1 MLNSSYYIKSKIFNI
16 EKNKIFYK
24 NWIFLA
30 LTNEF
35 KNEDSAI
42 VKSIFN
48 QEIIITKKNN
58 FFKAFLNICPHRF
71 NKILEKDKS
80 FSSKKFRCSY
90 HGWCF
95 NLDGNLEKI
104 PFNKKL
110 YGLDEKK
117 INLFSINIK
126 VIGNFI
132 FVNFLNNQ
140 KKFNGQ
146 FSKKLIKEIEDISK
160 KISDFSFFSTERKFN
175 WKLIMEN
182 LRDPLHPLFL
192 HPKTLLKTVKFSTPG
207 IPKWLPVFLL
217 PMRFASFG
225 GPDSSITSP
234 DYQKYFVSKW
244 NAGNKYHNYHLFPN
258 LHIACPDNGCTFI
271 IENYIP
277 IDENN
282 TKINIFFLFT
292 KHSMKNDQFELFK
305 KKLLNDALI
314 VYEEDFL
321 MLENIQKN
329 LNRNLDLFPTNGK
342 YERLILRFHG
352 IYIRLM
358 GVFAYLYYYIR
369 KLI

>member
-1 MLNSSYYIKSKIFNI
+1 MLNSSYYKKNKIFNI

-35 KNEDSAI
+35 KNDDSAI

-117 INLFSINIK
+117 INLFSINVK

-132 FVNFLNNQ
+132 FANFSNNQ
-140 KKFNGQ
+140 KKVNSQ
-146 FSKKLIKEIEDISK
+146 FSKKLIKDIENISK
-160 KISDFSFFSTERKFN
+160 KITDFNFFSIKRKFN

-182 LRDPLHPLFL
+182 LRDPLHPIFL
-192 HPKTLLKTVKFSTPG
+192 HSKTLLKTVKFSLPG
-207 IPKWLPVFLL
+207 IPKLLPVLFL
-217 PMRFASFG
+217 PTRFASFG
-225 GPDSSITSP
+225 GPDTSIVNL
-234 DYQKYFVSKW
+234 DYEKYFTSKW

-271 IENYIP
+271 VENYVP

-282 TKINIFFLFT
+282 TQINIFFLYT
-292 KHSMKNDQFELFK
+292 KHSMNKEEFKIFK
-305 KKLLNDALI
+305 KKLFNDAI
-314 VYEEDFL
+314 SVYEEDFS
-321 MLENIQKN
+321 MLENIQTNFKEN
-329 LNRNLDLFPTNGK
+329 LNIFPINGK

-352 IYIRLM
+352 IYIRMM
-358 GVFAYLYYYIR
+358 GFGRYIYYYLR